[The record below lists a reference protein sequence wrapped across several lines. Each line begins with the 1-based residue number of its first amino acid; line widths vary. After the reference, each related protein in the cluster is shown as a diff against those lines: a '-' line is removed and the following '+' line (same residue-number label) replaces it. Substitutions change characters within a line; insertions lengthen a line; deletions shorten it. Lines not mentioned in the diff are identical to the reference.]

1 MSEKARLFATAA
13 HAAVGQVRKYTG
25 EPYIVHPTDVVDIL
39 GSKLTPF
46 LFSQLEYYD
55 MQDAAW
61 LHDVEEDTSVTNDV
75 IRAEFGERVAHLVDG
90 LTAKDK
96 PEDGNRATRKR
107 NELIR
112 LSKCCRLV
120 KTVKLADLIS
130 NTRSIEEHD
139 AHFASTYMEEKRAL
153 LDHALKDGGD
163 PNLWAIADKIVCDY
177 YKKLVQ

>member
-1 MSEKARLFATAA
+1 MSEKVRLFAKAA

-25 EPYIVHPTDVVDIL
+25 EPYIVHPADVVRIL
-39 GSKLTPF
+39 WTYASHVDYSNEEF
-46 LFSQLEYYD
+46 RNMEN
-55 MQDAAW
+55 AAW
-61 LHDVEEDTSVTNDV
+61 LHDVVEDTAITLDV
-75 IRAEFGERVAHLVDG
+75 IREEFGVEVAAIVGG
-90 LTAKDK
+90 LTSKEK

-112 LSKCCRLV
+112 LSKCCKLV

-163 PNLWAIADKIVCDY
+163 PLLWAIADKIVCDY

>member
-25 EPYIVHPTDVVDIL
+25 EPYIVHPADVVAIL
-39 GSKLTPF
+39 WKNANYLTY
-46 LFSQLEYYD
+46 SLED
-55 MQDAAW
+55 FHAMIDAAW
-61 LHDVEEDTSVTNDV
+61 LHDVVEDTLVSLDV
-75 IRAEFGERVAHLVDG
+75 IRLEFGDTVADLVDG

-112 LSKCCRLV
+112 IAKLCKRV
-120 KTVKLADLIS
+120 KSIKLADLIS

-153 LDHALKDGGD
+153 LDHALKDGD
-163 PNLWAIADKIVCDY
+163 PSLWAIADKIVCDY

>member
-1 MSEKARLFATAA
+1 MSKARMFATAA

-25 EPYIVHPTDVVDIL
+25 EPYIVHPADVVDIL
-39 GSKLTPF
+39 RVYCGPCGTQDF
-46 LFSQLEYYD
+46 RTME
-55 MQDAAW
+55 DAAW
-61 LHDVEEDTSVTNDV
+61 LHDVVEDTKVSIDV
-75 IRAEFGERVAHLVDG
+75 IRTEFGASVAAIVDG

-112 LSKCCRLV
+112 LSKCCKLV

-163 PNLWAIADKIVCDY
+163 TNLWAIADKIVCDY